1 MNGEAHR
8 EYFNLSGGCRAALGQ
23 KCSFL
28 NFRQSLFLFRKK
40 RNLTFHKHP
49 SLSKFSRKYFRNELY
64 RYRDRE
70 GGGAFVELFYYSEW
84 KTKSLK
90 VPLSGIGEFSIAPL
104 PPPTTS
110 PPQPP
115 LKSEYN
121 FCGSNIPYLNTRKT
135 QQIST

>member
-1 MNGEAHR
+1 MNSIGIGIEK
-8 EYFNLSGGCRAALGQ
+8 E
-23 KCSFL
+23 
-28 NFRQSLFLFRKK
+28 
-40 RNLTFHKHP
+40 
-49 SLSKFSRKYFRNELY
+49 
-64 RYRDRE
+64 
-70 GGGAFVELFYYSEW
+70 GAFVELFYYSEW

-135 QQIST
+135 QQISTWNSGI